1 MKKDFPQA
9 IFHTKEGALMLAGM
23 ILYKEM
29 SCRNRR
35 RKKKPAKRWSL
46 CSKGNEDAKDE
57 EHNTLL
63 CLGAPGIYVSNS
75 H

>member
-1 MKKDFPQA
+1 
-9 IFHTKEGALMLAGM
+9 MLTGM
-23 ILYKEM
+23 VLYKEM
-29 SCRNRR
+29 SCRNG
-35 RKKKPAKRWSL
+35 KKKPAKRWSL

>member
-1 MKKDFPQA
+1 
-9 IFHTKEGALMLAGM
+9 MLTEM
-23 ILYKEM
+23 VLYKEM
-29 SCRNRR
+29 SCRNG
-35 RKKKPAKRWSL
+35 KKKPAKRWSL